1 MSYKVLFSKLAE
13 KEVKNIL
20 YIRLIMKYIIFE
32 KWSQKHYIVL
42 YSIKNKTVI
51 IKKVL
56 TQGMNN
62 IKKSAFA
69 DFFLMHFY
77 AFMLLFIED
86 AIYVEGIEDAL

>member
-1 MSYKVLFSKLAE
+1 MVT
-13 KEVKNIL
+13 
-20 YIRLIMKYIIFE
+20 
-32 KWSQKHYIVL
+32 KHYIVL

-51 IKKVL
+51 IKKS
-56 TQGMNN
+56 TNARYEY

-69 DFFLMHFY
+69 DFLMHFY